1 VDGTWLLNDTHP
13 KESDGSGNYNNLL
26 TPEEI
31 KEPVSTLS
39 SAAPQ
44 STTAFLAGAVPKES
58 QKSEAEKS
66 KSEESI
72 PGAFPMTPPAETP
85 GSEPQMFSINPLPA
99 TEGLGNPIR
108 LTPGEP
114 VPNPS
119 SFTSNTI
126 HSTVKDDK
134 EPEEE
139 KVSVAP
145 IPATAGAGN
154 PIHLAPGEKVPDAS
168 TFTTNTIQSTVNTD
182 AASYEKSDALP
193 PQLGPV
199 VTPESERDAKGGM
212 FSLPSLAG
220 SLIPESSLPK
230 DTDVKSERD
239 PGFTI
244 QSAAP
249 TSSTAALAGQVPIE
263 HRGVPQAVTE
273 SQQKAHFAPEAAANP
288 EAVQEKSAVEQE
300 LKAMVPEEPPAAE
313 STLSGKA
320 TTAATVGVTSA
331 AGAFAAAYN
340 SARNKAAETI
350 GYGQSTQSPAVL
362 DQAIASEVPDI
373 VADSQKKAHVS
384 PEASANS
391 EAVEEKRAVES
402 ELLGKINQTEGASG
416 PASTVPDIVAESQRG
431 AHVSPE
437 ASANSEAVEEKKAVE
452 SELLEI
458 ANHTRGA
465 GVPASTVPDVV
476 AESQKEAHVDPE
488 ASANKEAVE
497 EKKAVE
503 AELLQQSHSTGN
515 ATAPVAAVPEVVV
528 ESQKQAHVGPEA
540 AANKEAVEEKKEVEA
555 ELLQQVKK
563 TVEAGEPAPT
573 ETAVTSATAPG
584 LSDVAL
590 VDSKPLETSSESD
603 GLNAGA
609 DKPAMAPM
617 TAAQPTEFIQVSS
630 PSDSRDVSP
639 MSKAPTKAKPPRRA
653 PLLLRASLPAP
664 SLTRRRNEP
673 PSSVSSRLSSA
684 RKTKARPAALSAT
697 MYIGNTCANATH
709 LSEPNLIDL
718 NGFFLCPYTS
728 ELILVY
734 TTFIRPLM
742 RCRE

>member
-58 QKSEAEKS
+58 QKSAAEKS
-66 KSEESI
+66 KAEESI

-249 TSSTAALAGQVPIE
+249 SSSTAALAGQVPIE

-313 STLSGKA
+313 STLTGKA

-340 SARNKAAETI
+340 LARNKAAETI
-350 GYGQSTQSPAVL
+350 GYGQSTQSSAVI
-362 DQAIASEVPDI
+362 DQATASEVPDI
-373 VADSQKKAHVS
+373 VADSQKEAHVS

-416 PASTVPDIVAESQRG
+416 PASTVPASTVPDIVAESQRE

-476 AESQKEAHVDPE
+476 AESQKQAHVDPE

-573 ETAVTSATAPG
+573 ETSVTSATAPG
-584 LSDVAL
+584 LSNVAL

-639 MSKAPTKAKPPRRA
+639 MSKAPTKATEQSQPVVTSGVESSKMPAQSTPA
-653 PLLLRASLPAP
+653 TPQKKEAP
-664 SLTRRRNEP
+664 S
-673 PSSVSSRLSSA
+673 SSTATPESIASSTTTDKKKKRTSIFGKLKAKLSS
-684 RKTKARPAALSAT
+684 K
-697 MYIGNTCANATH
+697 N
-709 LSEPNLIDL
+709 
-718 NGFFLCPYTS
+718 
-728 ELILVY
+728 
-734 TTFIRPLM
+734 
-742 RCRE
+742 